1 MGKIIDAFKREFGK
15 NTGKAVSTW
24 IFGDAHA
31 TPYKRVDQAKESRLK
46 AHSSAIEERIRREC
60 REQMYSLDKAVL
72 ENIDK
77 VVNIEVPDNKADLI
91 ALLSKLSVH
100 LRANKWHSRFLWQ
113 DKVED
118 RDKANRNNFC
128 DTLFSKYLFCLKKLQ
143 FIDNSEPLLFYFESI
158 ARKAKRNRF
167 WQRYK
172 IWLLLLALFFLLFA
186 IPVMGGIFAG
196 NESAIA
202 IAWKF
207 GVAVLVIV
215 GPIISFR
222 IVKHMKLKKL
232 RAPKP
237 SCQGKTAQKV
247 SHMPSQMPH
256 IDKRQSIYQNT
267 YDTSVLPNKDT
278 IVDLNERNRIELRL
292 AEIWNR
298 YHSLI
303 SAEIFERKPI
313 FASEGIKNSLLFV
326 GVNPS
331 YNPDDDQ
338 MLERGKLEKT
348 LYYESQYR
356 RLNTP
361 KYFEELEKF
370 ADKIGYPYSHI
381 NLLYARENN
390 RDALLNLNKNFIR
403 EQLELTYDT
412 ILQINPAV
420 IVLFSEYAQRLI
432 LGKGR
437 WVDPDIKIN
446 GTYCLRGTS
455 IPVFFSEDIMEM
467 TCQSCETLICAI
479 RQRIN

>member
-1 MGKIIDAFKREFGK
+1 MGKITDAFKRELGK

-31 TPYKRVDQAKESRLK
+31 TPYKRVDQVKETKLK
-46 AHSSAIEERIRREC
+46 AHASAIEERIRRER
-60 REQMYSLDKAVL
+60 REQMYSLDEAVL

-77 VVNIEVPDNKADLI
+77 VVNIEVPDNKEDLI
-91 ALLSKLSVH
+91 ALLSKLSAH
-100 LRANKWHSRFLWQ
+100 LEANKWHSRILCQ
-113 DKVED
+113 DEVDD

-172 IWLLLLALFFLLFA
+172 IWLLFLAFFFLLFA

-196 NESAIA
+196 NESAVA

-207 GVAVLVIV
+207 GVAVLLIV
-215 GPIISFR
+215 GSIIFFR

-232 RAPKP
+232 RTPKP
-237 SCQGKTAQKV
+237 LCQKNMVQEV
-247 SHMPSQMPH
+247 SQIPSQTPH
-256 IDKRQSIYQNT
+256 IDKKQSIRQNI
-267 YDTSVLPNKDT
+267 YDTSILPNKET
-278 IVDLNERNRIELRL
+278 IVDLNKRNRIELRL

-298 YHSLI
+298 YHPWI

-313 FASEGIKNSLLFV
+313 FASEGIKNSILFV

-331 YNPDDDQ
+331 YIPDDDR
-338 MLERGKLEKT
+338 MLERGRLEKT

-356 RLNTP
+356 RPNTP
-361 KYFEELEKF
+361 KYFQELEMF

-390 RDALLNLNKNFIR
+390 RNALLNLNKDFIR

-412 ILQINPAV
+412 IMQINPAV

-432 LGKGR
+432 LGKDR
-437 WVDPDIKIN
+437 WVDPDTKIN
-446 GTYCLRGTS
+446 GAYCLRGTS

-467 TCQSCETLICAI
+467 TCQSRETLISAI